1 MRLEIIRLGA
11 GPWYNANTNPFT
23 IQQES
28 SIFQR
33 LLISPDS
40 AQPVLSIHFSPADE
54 QKMRELMEKNN
65 QGTITPEEQAEMEA
79 FRQIG
84 SFLAIVQAKARL
96 QLKSSNGDEH
106 SAA

>member
-1 MRLEIIRLGA
+1 M
-11 GPWYNANTNPFT
+11 NPIT

-28 SIFQR
+28 SIFDR
-33 LLISPDS
+33 LIVSPDS
-40 AQPVLSIHFSPADE
+40 AQAVLSIHFSPADE

-65 QGTITPEEQAEMEA
+65 LGTITPEEKAEMEA
-79 FRQIG
+79 FRQVG

-96 QLKSSNGDEH
+96 QLKSNNGDGQ

>member
-1 MRLEIIRLGA
+1 MR
-11 GPWYNANTNPFT
+11 YNLDMNALT

-28 SIFQR
+28 SIFER
-33 LLISPDS
+33 LLASPDS
-40 AQPVLSIHFSPADE
+40 AQAFLSIRFCPADQ
-54 QKMRELMEKNN
+54 QKMQELMEKNN

-84 SFLAIVQAKARL
+84 SLLAIGQAQARL
-96 QLKSSNGDEH
+96 RLKSSNGDGH